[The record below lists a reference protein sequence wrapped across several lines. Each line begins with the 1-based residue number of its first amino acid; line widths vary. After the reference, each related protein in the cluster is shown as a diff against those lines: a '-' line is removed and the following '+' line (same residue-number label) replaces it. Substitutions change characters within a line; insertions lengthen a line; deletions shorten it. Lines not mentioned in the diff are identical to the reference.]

1 MPVSISDPANGKTK
15 LEILNTNDYE
25 RKTIYIII
33 FLLVTISGKAQ
44 DFNPGPEAQNLT
56 ERKNVTVDYA
66 TGLFHYTVPLYQLK
80 SGDYELPISLD
91 YVGKGVKANDPY
103 GLVGYNWSLN
113 IGGIV
118 TRIMRGGFADEDS
131 GYLINDRHFTTPLEQ
146 EAKSVGLR
154 KRDGESDIF
163 TAVFNGK
170 KVDFIIQMDEDFH
183 VYALPLEQTDVRIEC
198 EGGYANITGWMI
210 TDNNGDRYIYR
221 KEAKH
226 RDVEY
231 VNVSTSNGVSTEY
244 TSAWYLTQILPY
256 NGAPIDFHY
265 NGDTS
270 GFSDEDVYVMN
281 VYNSCKMNYT
291 YGSPIKE
298 QPFDFGK
305 YRSEFDF
312 AISKAKFH
320 LDMCSLQMSIEDLN
334 SKLRDFNQ

>member
-1 MPVSISDPANGKTK
+1 MMKKK
-15 LEILNTNDYE
+15 LYTLLLCILMGGS
-25 RKTIYIII
+25 
-33 FLLVTISGKAQ
+33 VKAQ
-44 DFNPGPEAQNLT
+44 DFSPGPDAQNLT
-56 ERKNVTVDYA
+56 EGKNVVVDHA
-66 TGLFHYTVPLYQLK
+66 TGLFYYKVPLYSLK

-118 TRIMRGGFADEDS
+118 TRTMRGGFADEDS
-131 GYLINDRHFTTPLEQ
+131 GYLINNRHFTTPLEQ

-183 VYALPLEQTDVRIEC
+183 VYAFPLEQTDVRIEC

-231 VNVSTSNGVSTEY
+231 GMYPLQMVLVQSILLRG
-244 TSAWYLTQILPY
+244 ILPKY
-256 NGAPIDFHY
+256 FHITVHRLIFITMEMLLDFPMRMY
-265 NGDTS
+265 
-270 GFSDEDVYVMN
+270 M
-281 VYNSCKMNYT
+281 
-291 YGSPIKE
+291 
-298 QPFDFGK
+298 
-305 YRSEFDF
+305 
-312 AISKAKFH
+312 
-320 LDMCSLQMSIEDLN
+320 
-334 SKLRDFNQ
+334 